1 MMHHYWFG
9 LEEEV
14 EGREV
19 AVYVVV
25 VVVVAIV
32 ECHPPFHRL
41 VPFSP
46 IDFQAIL
53 LLLPM
58 MMMWSMMA
66 VEVGVVRRRR
76 MPMLLVGMSPIQV
89 IVQSD

>member
-25 VVVVAIV
+25 AVVVVNYYR
-32 ECHPPFHRL
+32 PFHHL

-89 IVQSD
+89 IIQSD